1 MGIGQAKGAMVTATA
16 ARAATIEGRST
27 LVVDNQSTLPRSLAD
42 LLGLMAPFGFAER
55 QDFTLAGTRT
65 ACEVLRA
72 HRWRLFRRGHWSNQ
86 RAFSIVIGQDA
97 HGLKTQTVP
106 AGMRQLRLDMCADC
120 GAVAV
125 HDITPSGW
133 AGAKP
138 VRLVNRLTGVERVA
152 PAVGQPDLVI
162 GWYSGKRRAGREY
175 HGSKPTT

>member
-1 MGIGQAKGAMVTATA
+1 VSLA
-16 ARAATIEGRST
+16 ARKATIEGRSA

-42 LLGLMAPFGFAER
+42 LLGLMAPFGFGER
-55 QDFTLAGTRT
+55 QDFDLAGTRT
-65 ACEVLRA
+65 ACEVLRV
-72 HRWRLFRRGHWSNQ
+72 HRWRVFRRGHWSNL

-97 HGLKTQTVP
+97 DGTVKTQTVP

-133 AGAKP
+133 AGARP
-138 VRLVNRLTGVERVA
+138 VRLVNRLTGVERIA

-175 HGSKPTT
+175 K